1 MRTDAGTRPQ
11 RSVTLLLLALLVT
24 ASCGESEPS
33 TRSAGIT
40 STVAASSGLVSLHI
54 VSRNSPR
61 FISSGSV
68 SGGANGQP
76 ALWESS
82 AVPAW
87 LSYDLS
93 TTPVTQRQTM
103 LVTLLSPGS
112 YPYLNPT
119 QQQAFPQS
127 FTIEGNSLPGGTSS
141 PTQGWQALATV
152 ASNNMNSP
160 QVVVNLAGANW
171 IRVRVQGSSE
181 SQRVIAAVDVYS
193 TPPVPDDDW
202 LFLGDSITV
211 GFCST
216 ELAFRV
222 NQLQVARW
230 PAIVC
235 AAVGGTSTVT
245 AAVDIDKVLA
255 TFPGRFVV
263 LAYGTND
270 SATNFKMET
279 LVQRVL
285 AVGKV
290 PVVPHMPWSNVNTP
304 QGLAIN
310 ALIDALYTKYP
321 TIVRGPD
328 LYQAFLNRADLFSA
342 PNDVHPNE
350 QGQILLRQLWA
361 STIAARDIALNSA
374 AETASLRPAV
384 RLRRP
389 T

>member
-127 FTIEGNSLPGGTSS
+127 FTIEGNLLTDARLAGTSDRCK
-141 PTQGWQALATV
+141 QQHEFA
-152 ASNNMNSP
+152 
-160 QVVVNLAGANW
+160 AGS
-171 IRVRVQGSSE
+171 GE
-181 SQRVIAAVDVYS
+181 SGRRKLD
-193 TPPVPDDDW
+193 
-202 LFLGDSITV
+202 
-211 GFCST
+211 
-216 ELAFRV
+216 
-222 NQLQVARW
+222 
-230 PAIVC
+230 
-235 AAVGGTSTVT
+235 
-245 AAVDIDKVLA
+245 
-255 TFPGRFVV
+255 PG
-263 LAYGTND
+263 
-270 SATNFKMET
+270 E
-279 LVQRVL
+279 
-285 AVGKV
+285 
-290 PVVPHMPWSNVNTP
+290 
-304 QGLAIN
+304 
-310 ALIDALYTKYP
+310 
-321 TIVRGPD
+321 GPGI
-328 LYQAFLNRADLFSA
+328 
-342 PNDVHPNE
+342 E
-350 QGQILLRQLWA
+350 
-361 STIAARDIALNSA
+361 
-374 AETASLRPAV
+374 
-384 RLRRP
+384 
-389 T
+389 